1 MPPASMVTSR
11 TRATSSKTNNAENE
25 RIKRAYLTYLKE
37 ARRYGEVSVDAVAKS
52 LHRFESYTS
61 FRDFKAF
68 HIQQAVAFKRHL
80 ADATSQVTGDKL
92 SKATVY
98 ATLLALRNFFHWLA
112 GQPGYRSRISYADG
126 DYFNLSEKDSRIA
139 KRRSPERV
147 PSLEQV
153 NHVLAGMTATSDVER
168 RNRAVIAFAILTGCR
183 DNAVASLKLKHVDI
197 EKGLVDQDPREVR
210 TKFSKSML
218 TTFFPVPGPSW
229 RIVEDWVGHLRNEC
243 LFGPDEPLFPATRVT
258 VGPSGFFQASG
269 LDRKSWSN
277 ASPIRA
283 IFRNAFT
290 AAGLPYFNPH
300 SFRKTSAQLGE
311 RICRSPEE
319 FKAWSQNLGHEHV
332 LTTFTSYGEVPPA
345 RQTELIRRLEGAHE
359 RDVGERHILE
369 QIRLLAN
376 RS

>member
-1 MPPASMVTSR
+1 MVTSR
-11 TRATSSKTNNAENE
+11 VRATSSKTNNAENG

-37 ARRYGEVSVDAVAKS
+37 ARRYSEMSVDAVAKS
-52 LHRFESYTS
+52 LHRFEDYTG

-112 GQPGYRSRISYADG
+112 GQPGYRSRISFADA

-147 PSLEQV
+147 PSLEQI
-153 NHVLAGMTATSDVER
+153 NRVLAVMTTANDLER
-168 RNRAVIAFAILTGCR
+168 RNRAVIAFAILSGCR
-183 DNAVASLKLKHVDI
+183 DNAIASLKLKHVDI

-210 TKFSKSML
+210 TKFAKSMV
-218 TTFFPVPGPSW
+218 TTFFPVPGPS
-229 RIVEDWVGHLRNEC
+229 RHIVEDWVGHLRNEC
-243 LFGPDEPLFPATRVT
+243 LFGPDDPLFPATRVT
-258 VGPSGFFQASG
+258 VGPSGLFQASG
-269 LDRKSWSN
+269 VDRKSWSN
-277 ASPIRA
+277 ASPIRT
-283 IFRNAFT
+283 IFRDAFT

-300 SFRKTSAQLGE
+300 SFRKTLVQLGE

-332 LTTFTSYGEVPPA
+332 LTTFTSYGAVSPA
-345 RQTELIRRLEGAHE
+345 RQTELIRRLEHAHE
-359 RDVGERHILE
+359 RDVGEHQILE
-369 QIRLLAN
+369 QIRRLAN
-376 RS
+376 LS